1 MELSPVEF
9 FLVAGFGFLILEIIT
24 GGLIFLG
31 FSIGAFCTALLYF
44 FFSQLEISTVIIFFT
59 ICSAI
64 SFVVLR
70 NFFKKSN
77 ETKAIEDGDINQY

>member
-9 FLVAGFGFLILEIIT
+9 LLLVGFGFLILEIIT

-31 FSIGAFCTALLYF
+31 FSIGAFCTAFLYF
-44 FFSQLEISTVIIFFT
+44 FFAKLEIATAIILFT

-64 SFVVLR
+64 SFVILK
-70 NFFKKSN
+70 NFFKKSS
-77 ETKAIEDGDINQY
+77 ETKAIEGDINQY